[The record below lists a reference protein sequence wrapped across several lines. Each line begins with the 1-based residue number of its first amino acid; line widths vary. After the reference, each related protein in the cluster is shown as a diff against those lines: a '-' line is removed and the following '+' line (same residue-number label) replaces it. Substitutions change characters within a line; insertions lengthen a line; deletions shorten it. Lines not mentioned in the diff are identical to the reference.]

1 VTAVLTPG
9 GNTPLTSARVS
20 VAVSAA
26 KLLDVSALL
35 LTSAGKVRSDDDLI
49 FFNAPNGPGVA
60 YSTAGITVDTGSV
73 PADIEKVVIT
83 ASLDDRRA
91 TFAGTE
97 PTATITDAASGA
109 VLATFTP
116 PRLTSE
122 TALIVVELYRRAGEW
137 KLRAV
142 GQGYANGLAG
152 IAVDF
157 GIDVEDESAAPAATQ
172 AAAPAPA
179 PTYQAPPAYPVT
191 QPPQE
196 DWNIAAPAPS
206 QGYTPPNQGYA
217 PPTPSSAAPAQ
228 GYTPPAQ
235 GYGPAPTPAA
245 PAAPPA
251 AATLGSGK
259 VTLDKGRVS
268 LTKGGSVSLVKD
280 GRPFLSS
287 VRMGLGWEPAYGGRS
302 VDLDASVIAF
312 DGHRKELDKAWFM
325 HLQAFNGGIQH
336 HGDSLTGAG
345 SGDDEVISVHLQSL
359 PPQVT
364 GLVFMVNSFS
374 GQKFTEVAKA
384 YCRLIDDSSNAE
396 LVRFDLT
403 HAEARTGVLVCKLV
417 KMQSGEWVMT
427 ALEEYHDAKTARGM
441 AKPASKAL

>member
-1 VTAVLTPG
+1 MTAVLTPG

-20 VAVSAA
+20 VAVAAA
-26 KLLDVSALL
+26 KQLDVSALL
-35 LTSAGKVRSDDDLI
+35 LTAAGKVRSDDDLI
-49 FFNAPNGPGVA
+49 FFNAPNGPGVT
-60 YSTAGITVDTGSV
+60 YSQAGITVDTGGV
-73 PADIEKVVIT
+73 PAGIEKIVIT

-97 PTATITDAASGA
+97 PTATVTDLNSGA

-152 IAVDF
+152 IAIDF
-157 GIDVEDESAAPAATQ
+157 GIDVEEEPPAQ
-172 AAAPAPA
+172 AAAPSAPA
-179 PTYQAPPAYPVT
+179 PTYQAPPPTYN
-191 QPPQE
+191 QPPPNPFTAHEPE
-196 DWNIAAPAPS
+196 DWHLAS
-206 QGYTPPNQGYA
+206 
-217 PPTPSSAAPAQ
+217 PTP
-228 GYTPPAQ
+228 
-235 GYGPAPTPAA
+235 PAA
-245 PAAPPA
+245 PAYTPPPPPAYAPPPPPAYAQPAPPAYAPPA
-251 AATLGSGK
+251 AQAPAPGAGGGK

-280 GRPFLSS
+280 GRPFLST
-287 VRMGLGWEPAYGGRS
+287 VKMGLGWEPAYGGRA

-312 DGHRKELDKAWFM
+312 DGHRKELEKAWFM
-325 HLQAFNGGIQH
+325 HLQAFNGAIQH
-336 HGDSLTGAG
+336 HGDNLTGNG
-345 SGDDEVISVHLQSL
+345 SGDDEVISVHLQNL

-374 GQKFTEVAKA
+374 GQKFTDVAKA
-384 YCRLIDDSSNAE
+384 YCRLLDGNTNAE

-403 HAEARTGVLVCKLV
+403 HAEPRTGVLMCKLV

-427 ALEEYHDAKTARGM
+427 ALEEYHEAKSARGM
-441 AKPASKAL
+441 VKPASKAL

>member
-26 KLLDVSALL
+26 KQLDVSALL
-35 LTSAGKVRSDDDLI
+35 LTAAGKVRSDDDLI
-49 FFNAPNGPGVA
+49 FFNAPDGPGVS
-60 YSTAGITVDTGSV
+60 YSQAGITVDTGGV
-73 PADIEKVVIT
+73 PAEIEKIVIT

-97 PTATITDAASGA
+97 PTATVTDAANGS

-152 IAVDF
+152 IAIDF
-157 GIDVEDESAAPAATQ
+157 GIDVEEEPEAAAPAAVQ
-172 AAAPAPA
+172 APA
-179 PTYQAPPAYPVT
+179 PTYT
-191 QPPQE
+191 
-196 DWNIAAPAPS
+196 
-206 QGYTPPNQGYA
+206 
-217 PPTPSSAAPAQ
+217 PPTPPAT
-228 GYTPPAQ
+228 Y
-235 GYGPAPTPAA
+235 PAA
-245 PAAPPA
+245 PTYATPTYAAPPA
-251 AATLGSGK
+251 APSTQAPQEDWHLAAPTPPAPPAYAPPSAPAYAPPAPAAAAAVGSGK

-280 GRPFLSS
+280 GKPFLSS
-287 VRMGLGWEPAYGGRS
+287 VKMGLGWEPAYGGRA

-312 DGHRKELDKAWFM
+312 DSHRKELEKAWFM
-325 HLQAFNGGIQH
+325 HLQAFNGAIQH
-336 HGDSLTGAG
+336 HGDNLTGAG
-345 SGDDEVISVHLQSL
+345 SGDDEVISVHLQRL

-374 GQKFTEVAKA
+374 GQKFTDVAKA
-384 YCRLIDDSSNAE
+384 YCRLIDESTNAE

-427 ALEEYHDAKTARGM
+427 ALEEYHEAKSARGM
-441 AKPASKAL
+441 VKPASKSL

>member
-1 VTAVLTPG
+1 MTAVLTPG

-26 KLLDVSALL
+26 KQLDVSALL
-35 LTSAGKVRSDDDLI
+35 LTASGKVRSDNDLI
-49 FFNAPNGPGVA
+49 FFNAPHGPGVT
-60 YSTAGITVDTGSV
+60 YTPAGITVETGGV
-73 PADIEKVVIT
+73 PAEIEKIVIT

-97 PTATITDAASGA
+97 PTATVTDAGNGT

-116 PRLTSE
+116 PRLSSE
-122 TALIVVELYRRAGEW
+122 TALIVVELYRRNGEW

-152 IAVDF
+152 IAIDF
-157 GIDVEDESAAPAATQ
+157 GIDVEDEPAE
-172 AAAPAPA
+172 AAAPVAAPV
-179 PTYQAPPAYPVT
+179 TQAPPTY
-191 QPPQE
+191 
-196 DWNIAAPAPS
+196 S
-206 QGYTPPNQGYA
+206 
-217 PPTPSSAAPAQ
+217 PPTQ
-228 GYTPPAQ
+228 GYTPPAAAP
-235 GYGPAPTPAA
+235 GYARQEPDDWQLASPAAAPAPPAYVPPA
-245 PAAPPA
+245 PAAPVA
-251 AATLGSGK
+251 DSGR

-280 GRPFLSS
+280 GKPFLSS
-287 VRMGLGWEPAYGGRS
+287 VKMGLGWEPAYGGRA

-312 DGHRKELDKAWFM
+312 DGHRKELEKAWFM
-325 HLQAFNGGIQH
+325 HLQAFNGAIQH
-336 HGDSLTGAG
+336 HGDNLTGAG

-374 GQKFTEVAKA
+374 GQKFTDVAKA
-384 YCRLIDDSSNAE
+384 YCRLLDANSNAE

-427 ALEEYHDAKTARGM
+427 ALEEYADAKSARGM
-441 AKPASKAL
+441 VKPAAKAL

>member
-1 VTAVLTPG
+1 MTAVLTPG

-26 KLLDVSALL
+26 KQLDVSALL
-35 LTSAGKVRSDDDLI
+35 LTAAGKVRSDNDLI

-60 YSTAGITVDTGSV
+60 YSPAGITVDTGGV

-97 PTATITDAASGA
+97 PTATITDAATGA

-152 IAVDF
+152 IAIDF
-157 GIDVEDESAAPAATQ
+157 GIDVEDEPA
-172 AAAPAPA
+172 
-179 PTYQAPPAYPVT
+179 QAPVQA
-191 QPPQE
+191 
-196 DWNIAAPAPS
+196 
-206 QGYTPPNQGYA
+206 
-217 PPTPSSAAPAQ
+217 
-228 GYTPPAQ
+228 
-235 GYGPAPTPAA
+235 PAPTPAPMAA
-245 PAAPPA
+245 PAQSYPPPVPLPFTAQEPDDWRIASPAPQAPQPTPSYAPPAPAAAPPA
-251 AATLGSGK
+251 PAGGIGAGK

-287 VRMGLGWEPAYGGRS
+287 VKMGLGWEPAYGGRA

-312 DGHRKELDKAWFM
+312 DGSRKELEKAWFM
-325 HLQAFNGGIQH
+325 HLQAFNGAIQH
-336 HGDSLTGAG
+336 HGDNLTGAG

-374 GQKFTEVAKA
+374 GQKFTDVAKA
-384 YCRLIDDSSNAE
+384 YCRLLDAGSNAE

-427 ALEEYHDAKTARGM
+427 ALEEYHDAKSARGM
-441 AKPASKAL
+441 VKPASKAL

>member
-1 VTAVLTPG
+1 MTAVLTPG

-20 VAVSAA
+20 VAVAAA
-26 KLLDVSALL
+26 KQLDVSALL
-35 LTSAGKVRSDDDLI
+35 LTAAGKVRSDNDLI
-49 FFNAPNGPGVA
+49 FFNAPSGPGVS
-60 YSTAGITVDTGSV
+60 YSPAGITVDTGGV
-73 PADIEKVVIT
+73 PGDIEKVVIT

-91 TFAGTE
+91 TFAGAE
-97 PTATITDAASGA
+97 PTATVTDAATGA

-122 TALIVVELYRRAGEW
+122 TALIVVELYRRAGAW

-152 IAVDF
+152 IAIDF
-157 GIDVEDESAAPAATQ
+157 GIDVEDE
-172 AAAPAPA
+172 PAPA
-179 PTYQAPPAYPVT
+179 PVRTPAPAPV
-191 QPPQE
+191 
-196 DWNIAAPAPS
+196 AAPAQS
-206 QGYTPPNQGYA
+206 YPPPAPMPFTAQEPEDWHLASPAPQAPQPVPGYA
-217 PPTPSSAAPAQ
+217 PPTP
-228 GYTPPAQ
+228 
-235 GYGPAPTPAA
+235 PAA
-245 PAAPPA
+245 PSA
-251 AATLGSGK
+251 GGR

-287 VRMGLGWEPAYGGRS
+287 VRMGLGWEPAYGGRA

-312 DGHRKELDKAWFM
+312 DSNRKELEKVWFM
-325 HLQAFNGGIQH
+325 HLQAFNGAIQH
-336 HGDSLTGAG
+336 HGDNLTGAG
-345 SGDDEVISVHLQSL
+345 YGDDEVISVHLQSL

-374 GQKFTEVAKA
+374 GQRFTDVAKA
-384 YCRLIDDSSNAE
+384 YCRLIDDGSNAE

-417 KMQSGEWVMT
+417 RMQSGEWVMT
-427 ALEEYHDAKTARGM
+427 ALEEYHDAKSARGM
-441 AKPASKAL
+441 VKPAAKSL

>member
-1 VTAVLTPG
+1 MTAVLTPG
-9 GNTPLTSARVS
+9 GNTPLTSTRVS
-20 VAVSAA
+20 VAVTAA

-49 FFNAPNGPGVA
+49 FFNAPNGPGVS
-60 YSTAGITVDTGSV
+60 YSQAGITVDTGGV
-73 PADIEKVVIT
+73 PAAIEKIVIT

-97 PTATITDAASGA
+97 PTATVTDLASGA

-152 IAVDF
+152 IAIDF
-157 GIDVEDESAAPAATQ
+157 GIDVEDEPAAPATVQAPAPTPAPTYAAPPANPVTMPEPEDWQ
-172 AAAPAPA
+172 IASPAPTRPVPAYAPPPAAAPAPVA
-179 PTYQAPPAYPVT
+179 
-191 QPPQE
+191 
-196 DWNIAAPAPS
+196 
-206 QGYTPPNQGYA
+206 
-217 PPTPSSAAPAQ
+217 
-228 GYTPPAQ
+228 
-235 GYGPAPTPAA
+235 
-245 PAAPPA
+245 
-251 AATLGSGK
+251 GSGR

-280 GRPFLSS
+280 GKPFLSS
-287 VRMGLGWEPAYGGRS
+287 VKMGLGWEPAYGGRA

-312 DGHRKELDKAWFM
+312 DGQRKELEKAWFM
-325 HLQAFNGGIQH
+325 HLQAFNGAVQH
-336 HGDSLTGAG
+336 HGDNLTGAG

-374 GQKFTEVAKA
+374 GQKFTDVAKA
-384 YCRLIDDSSNAE
+384 YCRLLDASTDAE

-427 ALEEYHDAKTARGM
+427 ALEEYHDAKSARGM
-441 AKPASKAL
+441 VKPAAKAL